1 MWRFLLVEGEGGEKG
16 GEGKGEGEKKGEEK
30 EKKRVEK
37 KRRIDRKMTEKI
49 CREIS
54 RFCEIW
60 QKAGAIAPRFAC
72 GARKNIC
79 RKLLKRSIC
88 YCVFEGQNRRIA
100 SKLACG
106 TTMSHSAATL

>member
-1 MWRFLLVEGEGGEKG
+1 MPITLSPTTSLILAKRRFLLVEGEGGEKG

-54 RFCEIW
+54 C
-60 QKAGAIAPRFAC
+60 FAKF
-72 GARKNIC
+72 G
-79 RKLLKRSIC
+79 
-88 YCVFEGQNRRIA
+88 RRPA
-100 SKLACG
+100 LSRQGLP
-106 TTMSHSAATL
+106 AAHGRIFVENY